1 MYKHS
6 KEDSGRSLAY
16 HISVLDVSVD
26 ASDASG
32 ESEMKYYSK
41 LVNQGLYDHE
51 VKFTYQ
57 LVFFCDVS
65 VQKKQHDPV
74 IVQNQCGINVLLETY
89 LWSTEFYV

>member
-1 MYKHS
+1 M
-6 KEDSGRSLAY
+6 
-16 HISVLDVSVD
+16 D

-41 LVNQGLYDHE
+41 LVNQGLYNHE

-74 IVQNQCGINVLLETY
+74 IVQNQCGINVLLETPLEY
-89 LWSTEFYV
+89 RVLCLTYYQNPVSSHIHWDNQLHHLLL

>member
-1 MYKHS
+1 M
-6 KEDSGRSLAY
+6 
-16 HISVLDVSVD
+16 D

-74 IVQNQCGINVLLETY
+74 IVQNQ
-89 LWSTEFYV
+89 

>member
-51 VKFTYQ
+51 VNLLTSWFSFVMF
-57 LVFFCDVS
+57 LS
-65 VQKKQHDPV
+65 KKS
-74 IVQNQCGINVLLETY
+74 NMTLLLFKINVVLMCY
-89 LWSTEFYV
+89 